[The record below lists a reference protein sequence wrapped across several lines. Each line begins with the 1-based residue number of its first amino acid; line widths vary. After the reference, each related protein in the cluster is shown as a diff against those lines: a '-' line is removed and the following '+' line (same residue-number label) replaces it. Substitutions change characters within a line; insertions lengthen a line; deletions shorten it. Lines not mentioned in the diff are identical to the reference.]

1 MSEIKMT
8 PALHAA
14 LIRLRDADN
23 KKEAAPGVIHPRT
36 KAERDAAH
44 AAYAAYEEWRE
55 AADDVCAILNPEIE
69 R

>member
-8 PALHAA
+8 PPLQAA
-14 LIRLRDADN
+14 LARLRDADV
-23 KKEAAPGVIHPRT
+23 KKEATPGVIHPRT

-44 AAYAAYEEWRE
+44 AAYAAYEDWRD
-55 AADDVCAILNPEIE
+55 AADEVCAILNPEIE